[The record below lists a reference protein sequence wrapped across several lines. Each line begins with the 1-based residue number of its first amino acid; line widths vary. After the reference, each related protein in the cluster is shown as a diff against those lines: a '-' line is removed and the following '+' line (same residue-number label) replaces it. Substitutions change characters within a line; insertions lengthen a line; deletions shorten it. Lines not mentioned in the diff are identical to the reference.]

1 MNINKIAILPG
12 LVAGAAV
19 AMSVAPA
26 HAVNF
31 TVTGNQC
38 PTALCTD
45 LASAGY
51 TVDEGLVTSGSI
63 DQFTKTPG
71 TDYEQKSGNF
81 DTNDDS
87 DSVVSYNVAS
97 IGAQPVGVTNLIEVS
112 GLDGM
117 FEFFWGSV
125 DTFNVIEFFSGGA
138 SVGIFDGTDI
148 AQAVGLSTNDADK
161 QGSYHFDAFVNFAG
175 VFDSV
180 KLSNQVTGDASK
192 ETLIAFEVAA
202 ASVPEPASLLGLAAF
217 GLVSAGS
224 LMNRKK
230 QSA

>member
-26 HAVNF
+26 HAVSF
-31 TVTGNQC
+31 TVTGTQC

-63 DQFTKTPG
+63 KNFTKTPG
-71 TDYEQKSGNF
+71 TDDKTSV
-81 DTNDDS
+81 DSVDDS
-87 DSVVSYNVAS
+87 GSVVSYNVAS
-97 IGAQPVGVTNLIEVS
+97 IGAKPVGVTNLIEVS

-148 AQAVGLSTNDADK
+148 AQKVGLSTDDADD
-161 QGSYHFDAFVNFAG
+161 QGSYHFDAFVNFTG
-175 VFDSV
+175 TFDSV

>member
-19 AMSVAPA
+19 TMSVAPA
-26 HAVNF
+26 HAVSF
-31 TVTGNQC
+31 TVTGHEC

-63 DQFTKTPG
+63 KNSTLTPG
-71 TDYEQKSGNF
+71 TDDKTSV
-81 DTNDDS
+81 DSVDDS
-87 DSVVSYNVAS
+87 SSVVSYNVAS
-97 IGAQPVGVTNLIEVS
+97 IGTQPVGVTNLIEVS

-125 DTFNVIEFFSGGA
+125 DTFNVIEFFDGGV

-148 AQAVGLSTNDADK
+148 AEAVGLSTSDANA
-161 QGSYHFDAFVNFAG
+161 QGNYHFDAFVNFAG

>member
-26 HAVNF
+26 HAVSF

-51 TVDEGLVTSGSI
+51 TVDEGLVTSGTIEDSAL
-63 DQFTKTPG
+63 TPG
-71 TDYEQKSGNF
+71 SDTKQESGSF
-81 DTNDDS
+81 DTIDDS
-87 DSVVSYNVAS
+87 ASVVSYNVAS
-97 IGAQPVGVTNLIEVS
+97 IGTKPVGVNNSIKVS

-125 DTFNVIEFFSGGA
+125 DTFNVIEFFDGDT

-148 AQAVGLSTNDADK
+148 AQAVGLSTSDASK
-161 QGSYHFDAFVNFAG
+161 QGNYNFDAFVNFAG
-175 VFDSV
+175 VFDNV
-180 KLSNQVTGDASK
+180 KLSNIKTGDAAK